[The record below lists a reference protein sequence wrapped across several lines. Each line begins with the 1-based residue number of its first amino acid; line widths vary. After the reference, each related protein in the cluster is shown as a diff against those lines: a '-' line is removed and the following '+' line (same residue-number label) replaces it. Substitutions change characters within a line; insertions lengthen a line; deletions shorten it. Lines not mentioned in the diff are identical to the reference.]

1 MIDSLLHWFG
11 QQDLLAAFAD
21 PLDRQRYL
29 AGFGYT
35 LLLAAGSSLLALLLG
50 VAGALLAATPWRGAR
65 LAVRV
70 YVEAMRNTPL
80 LVQLFLLYFGIGALL
95 PLNDAGEHLV
105 GRTAWAIIAIGLHY
119 GAFQVEALR
128 AALDGVPV
136 ATLEAARALGLQGRE
151 LQRWIILPLALRQAL
166 PELGN
171 TSVQIVKATAV
182 AYAIAV
188 PELLYAANRLW
199 ADNGNVAQMMPVLLL
214 SYLLLV
220 LAVTWLQRRLE
231 RHFRIPGEVGA

>member
-1 MIDSLLHWFG
+1 MNHNGRYFQLENAGLGLRDLPARGVRHLL
-11 QQDLLAAFAD
+11 DAD
-21 PLDRQRYL
+21 HKSSVAL
-29 AGFGYT
+29 AGADREHGMAKGD
-35 LLLAAGSSLLALLLG
+35 AAGCAR
-50 VAGALLAATPWRGAR
+50 AFDFGAR
-65 LAVRV
+65 DVF
-70 YVEAMRNTPL
+70 ETE
-80 LVQLFLLYFGIGALL
+80 LVG
-95 PLNDAGEHLV
+95 NDAGEHLV

>member
-11 QQDLLAAFAD
+11 QRDLLAAFAD

-80 LVQLFLLYFGIGALL
+80 LVQLFLLYFGVGALL
-95 PLNDAGEHLV
+95 PLDSAGEHLL
-105 GRTAWAIIAIGLHY
+105 GHTAWAIIAIGLHY

-128 AALDGVPV
+128 AALDSVPV

-151 LQRWIILPLALRQAL
+151 LHRRIILPLALRQAL

-231 RHFRIPGEVGA
+231 RHFRIPGEVRA